1 MRIRKLPLRLGQDA
15 EKDITLRLKAG
26 DENAFEEIFFRYYKH
41 LFAIGIKFLK
51 DPELAEDAVQ
61 DIFLKLWDHR
71 EALNETYALKNFLS
85 IAMKNHVLNVIR
97 NHHQSIWE
105 YLSAEIEEAVGEE
118 TTGNSFQFQE
128 YSAILEQGMQ
138 KLPPQRE
145 KVFRLRVFNGL
156 DNEQVARQLSIS
168 VNTVKSQ
175 FTQAT
180 RFLKDYLS
188 KHADLEGIL
197 PILLYF
203 FSFTIFS

>member
-1 MRIRKLPLRLGQDA
+1 MRIRKLPIRLGQDA
-15 EKDITLRLKAG
+15 EKEITLRLKAG
-26 DENAFEEIFFRYYKH
+26 DENAFEEIFYRYYKH
-41 LFAIGIKFLK
+41 LLAIGIKFLK
-51 DPELAEDAVQ
+51 NPDLAEDAVQ

-71 EALNETYALKNFLS
+71 DALNETYSIKNFLS
-85 IAMKNHVLNVIR
+85 VSMKNHVLNVIR
-97 NHHQSIWE
+97 NNHQSIWE
-105 YLSAEIEEAVGEE
+105 YLSAEMEELNGED
-118 TTGNSFQFQE
+118 TTSDAFQLQE
-128 YSAILEQGMQ
+128 YGTILEQGMQ

-145 KVFRLRVFNGL
+145 KVFRLRVFSGL

-197 PILLYF
+197 PVLLF
-203 FSFTIFS
+203 LLFN

>member
-1 MRIRKLPLRLGQDA
+1 MRIRKLPIRLGQDA
-15 EKDITLRLKAG
+15 EKEITLRLKAG
-26 DENAFEEIFFRYYKH
+26 DENAFEEIFYRYYKH
-41 LFAIGIKFLK
+41 LLAIGIKFLK
-51 DPELAEDAVQ
+51 NPDLAEDAVQ

-71 EALNETYALKNFLS
+71 DALNESYSIKNFLS
-85 IAMKNHVLNVIR
+85 VSMKNHVLNVIR
-97 NHHQSIWE
+97 NNHQSIWE
-105 YLSAEIEEAVGEE
+105 YLSAEMEELNGED
-118 TTGNSFQFQE
+118 TTSDAFQLQE
-128 YSAILEQGMQ
+128 YGTILEQGMQ

-145 KVFRLRVFNGL
+145 KVFRLRVFSGL

-197 PILLYF
+197 PVLLFILF
-203 FSFTIFS
+203 H

>member
-1 MRIRKLPLRLGQDA
+1 MRIRKLPIRLGQDA
-15 EKDITLRLKAG
+15 EKEITLRLKAG
-26 DENAFEEIFFRYYKH
+26 DENAFEEIFYRYYKH
-41 LFAIGIKFLK
+41 LLAIGIKFLK
-51 DPELAEDAVQ
+51 NPDLAEDAVQ

-71 EALNETYALKNFLS
+71 DALNETYSIKNFLS
-85 IAMKNHVLNVIR
+85 VSMKNHVLNVIR
-97 NHHQSIWE
+97 NNHQSIWE
-105 YLSAEIEEAVGEE
+105 YLSVEMEELNGED
-118 TTGNSFQFQE
+118 TTSDAFQLQE
-128 YSAILEQGMQ
+128 YGAILEQGMQ

-197 PILLYF
+197 PLLLF
-203 FSFTIFS
+203 FFFH